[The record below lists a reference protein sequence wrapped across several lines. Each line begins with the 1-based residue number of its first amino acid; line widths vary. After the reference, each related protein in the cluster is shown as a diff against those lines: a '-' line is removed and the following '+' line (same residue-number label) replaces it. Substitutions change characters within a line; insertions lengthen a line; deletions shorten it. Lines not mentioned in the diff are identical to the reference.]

1 MRADSDA
8 RDRQNRPLTPYQGR
22 LDTSVPLIA
31 PATSGGSVTLVEVS
45 LDMAPVEVAPSRRN
59 MRVDVL
65 RVHPVCSRMGGRK
78 VGCAHAAQSEP
89 PHLRHQTLQHLVPH
103 GPARLYRVRSGNQSG
118 GGGRRHE
125 RELCSS
131 RTSVPSPGA
140 ARAADPGQAFQPT
153 PMGALSGVVYTDSPG
168 PRGYYV
174 PSPVR

>member
-1 MRADSDA
+1 MAHGLQRFMRADSDA
-8 RDRQNRPLTPYQGR
+8 RDRQNRPRTPYQGR

-65 RVHPVCSRMGGRK
+65 RVHPACSRMGGRK

-103 GPARLYRVRSGNQSG
+103 GPARLYRVRSGNQEAEDVG
-118 GGGRRHE
+118 
-125 RELCSS
+125 
-131 RTSVPSPGA
+131 TSVSFGRAEPPSQVLAQPELQTP
-140 ARAADPGQAFQPT
+140 ARHFSRLPWG
-153 PMGALSGVVYTDSPG
+153 L
-168 PRGYYV
+168 
-174 PSPVR
+174 